1 MPHQRLLQS
10 IICLSLLLALAACHS
25 TRPITTPTSIPLK
38 NPPAAQVSTLA
49 PSSSP
54 VPWTAD
60 FTPTVS
66 IAALGNATH
75 EEIVRTLYTQYLE
88 HYTNSHADDRWRL
101 DDYEIHN
108 VDASKLVEAHLNSG
122 AFDFVAA
129 VSYSVKP
136 SVFLYSHWNA
146 GSAQTGDN
154 GWVNTGTLVGV
165 FIKNGAYHLV
175 RTGY

>member
-1 MPHQRLLQS
+1 MLNRLNVTLM
-10 IICLSLLLALAACHS
+10 IVFLLAACTAS
-25 TRPITTPTSIPLK
+25 PATPASVPLETS
-38 NPPAAQVSTLA
+38 PAPQFPTLA
-49 PSSSP
+49 PTSSP
-54 VPWTAD
+54 VLWTVD

-66 IAALGNATH
+66 IAAMSQATH
-75 EEIVRTLYTQYLE
+75 EEIIKALYTQYLD
-88 HYTNSHADDRWRL
+88 HYKNSHANDQWRL
-101 DDYEIHN
+101 DDYEIQKI
-108 VDASKLVEAHLNSG
+108 DASKLVEAHVNSG

-129 VSYSVKP
+129 VAYSVKP